1 MQTDAELL
9 QAWEKAKES
18 TKLFAVK
25 LVSSVTDQPDLHK
38 VQKEIFEAQVKNVLS
53 FPWSYA

>member
-9 QAWEKAKES
+9 QAWEKATES
-18 TKLFAVK
+18 AMLSAVK
-25 LVSSVTDQPDLHK
+25 LVSSVTDQADLHK

-53 FPWSYA
+53 FHGSMR